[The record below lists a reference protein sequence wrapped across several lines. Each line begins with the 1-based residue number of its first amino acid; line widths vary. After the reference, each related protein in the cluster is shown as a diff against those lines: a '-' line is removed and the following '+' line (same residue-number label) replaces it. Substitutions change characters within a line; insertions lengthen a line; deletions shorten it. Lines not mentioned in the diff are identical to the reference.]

1 MDLDAYVAAHQGSWH
16 RLNELSRRRNLT
28 GAEADEILD
37 LYQRVATHLSVI
49 RSTAPDAGVIG
60 YLSAL
65 LARARSRAAGTR
77 ATSLRDV
84 GTYFSRTLPAGLY
97 RLRWWWITTMVAS
110 FFAIGV
116 VMWWMVSH
124 PQIESSL
131 ASPGEIDQLVNND
144 FESYYSESAAS
155 AFAFRV
161 WTNNFWLA
169 AVCIAFGVFCIPV
182 VYILVNNVINVG
194 VVGSMMISHGRGDL
208 FFGLIIP
215 HGLLE
220 MTCLFVSAAVG
231 LKLFWTW
238 VAPGARTRFQAL
250 AEEGRTAMA
259 VAMGLVVLLLI
270 TGVIEAFVTPSGLPT
285 WARIAVGIA
294 VEIGFFAYVFTL
306 GRNAYLD
313 GATGDLESESERGF
327 SAPVAA

>member
-1 MDLDAYVAAHQGSWH
+1 MDLDAYVAAHQGSWQ
-16 RLNELSRRRNLT
+16 RLDELSRRRSLS

-65 LARARSRAAGTR
+65 LARARAKASGTR
-77 ATSLRDV
+77 AMSLRDIA
-84 GTYFSRTLPAGLY
+84 TYFTRTLPAGLY
-97 RLRWWWITTMVAS
+97 RLRWWWIITMLSS
-110 FFAIGV
+110 FAAIGV

-124 PQIESSL
+124 PRIESSL
-131 ASPGEIDQLVNND
+131 ASPSEIDQLVNND
-144 FESYYSESAAS
+144 FESYYSESAAG
-155 AFAFRV
+155 AFAFHV

-182 VYILVNNVINVG
+182 VYILIDNVINVG
-194 VVGSMMISHGRGDL
+194 VVGSMMISHDRGSL
-208 FFGLIIP
+208 FFGLILP

-238 VAPGARTRFQAL
+238 VSPGARTRVQAL
-250 AEEGRTAMA
+250 AEEGRTALA
-259 VAMGLVVLLLI
+259 IALGLVVLLLI
-270 TGVIEAFVTPSGLPT
+270 TGVIEAFVTPSALPT
-285 WARIAVGIA
+285 WARIGVGVA
-294 VEIGFFAYVFTL
+294 AEIGFLAYVFTL

-313 GATGDLESESERGF
+313 GATGDLESESDRGYI
-327 SAPVAA
+327 APVAA

>member
-1 MDLDAYVAAHQGSWH
+1 MDLDAYVAAHQGGWH
-16 RLNELSRRRNLT
+16 RLDELSRRRSLT

-37 LYQRVATHLSVI
+37 LYQRVATQLSVI

-65 LARARSRAAGTR
+65 LARARSRASGTR
-77 ATSLRDV
+77 TMSLRDV
-84 GTYFSRTLPAGLY
+84 GTYFTRTLPAGLY
-97 RLRWWWITTMVAS
+97 RLRWWWITTMIGS
-110 FFAIGV
+110 FFASGI
-116 VMWWMVSH
+116 VMWWMISH
-124 PQIESSL
+124 PRIESSL
-131 ASPGEIDQLVNND
+131 ATPQEIDQLVNND

-169 AVCIAFGVFCIPV
+169 ALCIAFGVFCIPV
-182 VYILVNNVINVG
+182 VYILINNILNLA
-194 VVGSMMISHGRGDL
+194 VVGSMMISHGRGGL

-220 MTCLFVSAAVG
+220 MTALFVSAAVG

-238 VAPGARTRFQAL
+238 VSPGPRSRAQAL
-250 AEEGRTAMA
+250 AEEGRTALGIA
-259 VAMGLVVLLLI
+259 LGLVVVLLI

-285 WARIAVGIA
+285 WARIAVGVA
-294 VEIGFFAYVFTL
+294 AEVGFFAYVFTL
-306 GRNAYLD
+306 GRTAYRD
-313 GATGDLESESERGF
+313 GATGDLESESDRGF
-327 SAPVAA
+327 TAPVAA